1 MATKAPPH
9 APFPGLPQPPAPTM
23 VHRIVP
29 PPAPKPRKPFP
40 LVTALVETFG
50 FSPKLA
56 SAFSLFLALLVVAA
70 VIWIV
75 RSAPPRTLVLTSG
88 PPGSSFARWAEAY
101 QKALGEHGVTLEV
114 RPSSGSLDNLQR
126 LQTPAPRTDIGFV
139 TGGIAPGA
147 EIHGLRSLGSVSYQP
162 LLVFYRNS
170 TSLSRLS
177 ELAGKR
183 IAVGAPGSG
192 TRAIALQLLQ
202 ANTITGAPTVFSDLD
217 ADAAAAGLIDG
228 QLDAIFLMGDSA
240 PIQTL
245 RNLVRAPGIQ
255 LFNFCQADAYVRR
268 YVFLNKIAL
277 PEGSFDLAKNLP
289 ATDVEVVGPTVEL
302 IARKD
307 LNPALCDL
315 LLEVAQEIHGQANI
329 LQKKG
334 EFPTPLEH
342 DIPLSTDALRYYK
355 SGRGFAYRIIDNFW
369 LANLANRI
377 LVAIVP
383 LALVLLPILRL
394 LPVAYQLGV
403 RLRIYRCYRPLL
415 RIERDL
421 FGELTPEHL
430 KELHQRL
437 DEVEHLVNQLKVPA
451 SFADQF
457 YELRV
462 HITFVRQR
470 LEAAGA
476 HAGKK

>member
-1 MATKAPPH
+1 MA
-9 APFPGLPQPPAPTM
+9 
-23 VHRIVP
+23 
-29 PPAPKPRKPFP
+29 APKPKKPFP

-50 FSPKLA
+50 FSPKIA
-56 SAFSLFLALLVVAA
+56 TAFTLFLALLVVAA
-70 VIWIV
+70 LVWVV
-75 RSAPPRTLVLTSG
+75 RSAPPRTIVLTSG
-88 PPGSSFARWAEAY
+88 PAGSSFARWAESY
-101 QKALGEHGVTLEV
+101 QKILGEHGVTLEV
-114 RPSSGSLDNLQR
+114 RPSSGSIDNLQR
-126 LQTPAPRTDIGFV
+126 LKAPAPRVDIGFV
-139 TGGIAPGA
+139 TGGIAPV
-147 EIHGLRSLGSVSYQP
+147 EEVQGLRSLGSVAYQP
-162 LLVFYRNS
+162 LLVFYRNP
-170 TSLSRLS
+170 TPFGRLS
-177 ELAGKR
+177 DLAGKR
-183 IAVGAPGSG
+183 LAIGAPGSG

-202 ANTITGAPTVFSDLD
+202 ANSITGAPTVFSDLD
-217 ADAAAAGLIDG
+217 ADAAAAALVEG

-255 LFNFCQADAYVRR
+255 LFDFRQADAYVRR
-268 YVFLNKIAL
+268 YTFLNKIAL

-289 ATDVEVVGPTVEL
+289 AADVEVVGPTVEL
-302 IARKD
+302 VARPD

-315 LLEVAQEIHGQANI
+315 LLEVAQEVHGKPNI

-334 EFPTPLEH
+334 EFPAPPDH
-342 DIPLSTDALRYYK
+342 DIPPSADAQRYYK
-355 SGRGFAYRIIDNFW
+355 SGRGFAYRVIDNFW
-369 LANLANRI
+369 IANLTNRI

-421 FGELTPEHL
+421 FGELTAERVQ
-430 KELHQRL
+430 ELQQRL
-437 DEVEHLVNQLKVPA
+437 DEVEQLVNQLKVPA

-462 HITFVRQR
+462 HISFVRQR
-470 LEAAGA
+470 LDAAGV
-476 HAGKK
+476 HAKAQ